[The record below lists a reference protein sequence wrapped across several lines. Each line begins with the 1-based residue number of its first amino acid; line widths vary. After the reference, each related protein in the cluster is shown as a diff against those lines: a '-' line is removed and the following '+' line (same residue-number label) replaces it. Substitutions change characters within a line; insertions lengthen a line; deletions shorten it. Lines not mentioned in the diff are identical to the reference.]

1 MVSSW
6 LEIWY
11 DAHLHHFTIQNGA
24 VGRDV
29 AEAARHVRQVADR
42 AVSALRTR
50 YEQLSGP
57 KANSTSA
64 THAPLS
70 NAMALSP
77 GATQSMASRSNLRRS
92 SGAWDYEI
100 GGGETRGGRELLRC
114 SSDDEADFG
123 V

>member
-1 MVSSW
+1 M
-6 LEIWY
+6 
-11 DAHLHHFTIQNGA
+11 
-24 VGRDV
+24 
-29 AEAARHVRQVADR
+29 AEAAKQVRQVADR

-57 KANSTSA
+57 KAGTA
-64 THAPLS
+64 TATRTPWS
-70 NAMALSP
+70 NALPPDARENRTCPSD
-77 GATQSMASRSNLRRS
+77 SRRNAA
-92 SGAWDYEI
+92 AWDFEV